1 MLFALAFSL
10 IEAFFI
16 LPSHLSNLKPHNETS
31 KFAKIQKRFADGIV
45 RYGKSHYMPV
55 LIAALSKRY
64 TALACFVSI
73 LIIVVSVSSSNWIS
87 KSFFPNVEDDELT
100 ILINLPSGSPFSRTE
115 EVGRK
120 IQSAGYQVIEFYRG
134 KDNAIKGILLMLDE
148 NKITTYVNLHDPS
161 VRDASAKE
169 IANLYRDYIGD
180 VPDAEN
186 FAIGTQ
192 IGRDSTAADLEF
204 NISSQESESL
214 ISASEEFMGKLRSYD
229 SIYDVNTSLNSAAT
243 ELQISLKPNAEKIG
257 LTLGEISRQLRQAYY
272 GEEVQRLPR
281 EGDDVKVMVHYP
293 KKLRRSVDSLTKF
306 RIRTPDG
313 REVPFMSVASVQQS
327 PGITKIE
334 RTDGKKSAT
343 IGAYSLPG
351 QRSQVLTDFRENFL
365 PLWEAKY
372 NDVSWSFSGEAEGED
387 QFFAEIRFLSLVAF
401 LTMFAL
407 LSIAF
412 KSYFLPLIILSAL
425 PFGFCGA
432 VIGHV
437 VFGKGLSMISYWG
450 IGAACGVVINDNLV
464 LVDYI
469 NRVRKSGKHLLE
481 AVIEAGVVRFRPIVI
496 TSITTFVGLMP
507 IMLEPSVQANFLKPA
522 VISLTCGVV
531 LCAPVTLILVPCL
544 MVIGADIKE
553 VLIRIP
559 QAIKKQFSPNAT

>member
-1 MLFALAFSL
+1 M
-10 IEAFFI
+10 
-16 LPSHLSNLKPHNETS
+16 
-31 KFAKIQKRFADGIV
+31 
-45 RYGKSHYMPV
+45 
-55 LIAALSKRY
+55 
-64 TALACFVSI
+64 
-73 LIIVVSVSSSNWIS
+73 SVSSSNWIS

-100 ILINLPSGSPFSRTE
+100 ILINLQSGSPFSRTE

-204 NISSQESESL
+204 NISSQDSESL

-313 REVPFMSVASVQQS
+313 REIGFL
-327 PGITKIE
+327 
-334 RTDGKKSAT
+334 AT
-343 IGAYSLPG
+343 
-351 QRSQVLTDFRENFL
+351 RD
-365 PLWEAKY
+365 
-372 NDVSWSFSGEAEGED
+372 
-387 QFFAEIRFLSLVAF
+387 
-401 LTMFAL
+401 
-407 LSIAF
+407 
-412 KSYFLPLIILSAL
+412 
-425 PFGFCGA
+425 
-432 VIGHV
+432 
-437 VFGKGLSMISYWG
+437 IS
-450 IGAACGVVINDNLV
+450 
-464 LVDYI
+464 
-469 NRVRKSGKHLLE
+469 R
-481 AVIEAGVVRFRPIVI
+481 
-496 TSITTFVGLMP
+496 
-507 IMLEPSVQANFLKPA
+507 
-522 VISLTCGVV
+522 
-531 LCAPVTLILVPCL
+531 
-544 MVIGADIKE
+544 
-553 VLIRIP
+553 
-559 QAIKKQFSPNAT
+559 

>member
-1 MLFALAFSL
+1 
-10 IEAFFI
+10 
-16 LPSHLSNLKPHNETS
+16 
-31 KFAKIQKRFADGIV
+31 
-45 RYGKSHYMPV
+45 
-55 LIAALSKRY
+55 
-64 TALACFVSI
+64 
-73 LIIVVSVSSSNWIS
+73 
-87 KSFFPNVEDDELT
+87 
-100 ILINLPSGSPFSRTE
+100 
-115 EVGRK
+115 
-120 IQSAGYQVIEFYRG
+120 
-134 KDNAIKGILLMLDE
+134 
-148 NKITTYVNLHDPS
+148 
-161 VRDASAKE
+161 
-169 IANLYRDYIGD
+169 
-180 VPDAEN
+180 
-186 FAIGTQ
+186 
-192 IGRDSTAADLEF
+192 
-204 NISSQESESL
+204 
-214 ISASEEFMGKLRSYD
+214 
-229 SIYDVNTSLNSAAT
+229 
-243 ELQISLKPNAEKIG
+243 
-257 LTLGEISRQLRQAYY
+257 
-272 GEEVQRLPR
+272 
-281 EGDDVKVMVHYP
+281 MVHYP

-343 IGAYSLPG
+343 IGAYALPG

-412 KSYFLPLIILSAL
+412 KAYFLPLIFLSAL